1 MSLADATET
10 FNAACPD
17 TPEEVELL
25 PPPPQAAS
33 VKVIVMPAN
42 TETVARNVF
51 LFAPI
56 FYYLLSYPYDLVARF
71 YYGETICAAE
81 RVP

>member
-1 MSLADATET
+1 VSLADATET

-33 VKVIVMPAN
+33 AKVIVMTAN

-51 LFAPI
+51 LFVPI
-56 FYYLLSYPYDLVARF
+56 LLYLLSCPYDLVARF
-71 YYGETICAAE
+71 YYGKTICTAE